1 LPIGGSGARQPP
13 PYDTIPPH
21 YDYDQLPS
29 PVPATASPP
38 PPAPPAPPL
47 PPDNRRPNGGGGGG
61 GTALTS
67 PPPAATAAGQSG
79 RGAPA
84 SGRPTRPPMPAD
96 QLLDELAR
104 RQRRGR
110 DVDDGSVSV
119 TFSPAMNGGHYTT
132 SCFTACLV

>member
-21 YDYDQLPS
+21 YEYDQLPS

-104 RQRRGR
+104 RQQRGR
-110 DVDDGSVSV
+110 DVDDGSVSA

-132 SCFTACLV
+132 SCFTACFV

>member
-61 GTALTS
+61 TALTS

-104 RQRRGR
+104 RQQRGR
-110 DVDDGSVSV
+110 DVDDGSVSA

>member
-21 YDYDQLPS
+21 YEYDQLPS

-47 PPDNRRPNGGGGGG
+47 PPDNRRPNGGGGG

-110 DVDDGSVSV
+110 DVDDGSVSA